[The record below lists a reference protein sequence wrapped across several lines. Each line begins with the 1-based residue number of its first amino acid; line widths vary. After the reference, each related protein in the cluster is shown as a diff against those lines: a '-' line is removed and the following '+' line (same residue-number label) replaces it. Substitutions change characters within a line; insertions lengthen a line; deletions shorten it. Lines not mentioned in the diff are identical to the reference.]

1 MTSHLVGLF
10 EQLRARV
17 RDYIATAYWTSDQAF
32 NEAREAFIL
41 DDKRGPVFR
50 EPLFEPIHRY
60 VISTATAEDLLRI
73 AGVDRLSAADAM
85 RAAALLKRFSPV
97 GAQEL
102 YVHQEESIRAA
113 IARGEHVVVTT
124 GTGSGK
130 SFCFQIPVMLNLLA
144 EALGT
149 QGRARWHGPSLSGS
163 TWWKNSPKKFVPKRQ
178 RTNRTSAVRALF
190 MYPLNA
196 LVQDQVDGLRG
207 ILNSPEAE
215 SLYSSTLGSDRIF
228 FGQYSGSTPG
238 RGDPSSLSA
247 PECAQ
252 VLRDIEATED
262 ASGDEPDHTLQ
273 TLDGSELVTRWDMQR
288 LPPDILITNYSM
300 LSIMLLRDREQPIL
314 DSTRQWLK
322 ESPKNRFYLVIDE
335 LHSYRGTAGTE
346 ISYIVRA
353 FLDRIGLTPE
363 HSQLQIIATSASLDR
378 EDGQQFLGDFFGVN
392 TKVKPFTLIEG
403 PHVEPKS
410 AAADL
415 TGRFRREF
423 ADLDEGE
430 LTSGRIHEFA
440 SRMAQMLSLKE
451 TDPVGIFDRV
461 GLHDAFLI
469 ASARAKRTHADREN
483 LVSCP
488 LSIGTVADFLFD
500 GDLKAARGYMKC
512 ITGDWECTASWKAKT
527 RMHLFIRNLDG
538 VRRALDTGSGT
549 LTRPIL
555 YDSSKQV
562 CPDTK
567 ALTLDVHYCQ
577 ECGELYYFGYMNG
590 QHGRTF
596 VSNDAPAD
604 SSAPVN
610 GILIHI
616 ARNNINYD
624 DAIWEQRFLSG
635 ATGELCLSPSPS
647 RVRIRR
653 TEVTWAA
660 SVRRYDLPNACVA
673 CDADWSSRPYITSP
687 IRSMGTGYNKFSQI
701 AIEQLV
707 GSLRSASADPRLS
720 KIVIFS
726 DSRRDAATVA
736 ADLELSH
743 YLDTVRALTEGRLAR
758 VAAPDQRLVELIQ
771 ALNQA
776 KSTGD
781 WTSLNEH
788 PFRAADP
795 AAFLL
800 LRSYF
805 RGDLDPLY
813 DRERI
818 QQAKAILA
826 TAQKPLAHL
835 FGGASSISTFVR
847 RDLIELGMNP
857 AGIYQWGKY
866 EWQDAFL
873 FDSRSASSEAIQDLA
888 SARGHFDNR
897 LARNIREIVASATGR
912 DFESLGYGWL
922 TFDRNH
928 SAATHWADQK
938 VNMLD
943 VTLRFLSRHYLTR
956 EETCAGFEDRQLK
969 QYFATWLSQNNFGLW
984 SGVSLQDVSDAVG
997 TALREVGAVDDLFR
1011 IRREGLFLH
1020 PRGNQYW
1027 RCDRC
1032 SAVHLFRADGRCRR
1046 VRFNHDQ
1053 SKVGCTGRLA
1063 ERPIAELLFLPN
1075 YYRSLSE
1082 LGRHQYPLR
1091 TAELIGHT
1099 DKSDQRLRQLAFQGK
1114 FRGKLAQHGL
1124 DAKDLEKYFGIEALS
1139 VTTTMEAGVD
1149 IGGLKAV
1156 YLANMPP
1163 KRFNYQQRVG
1173 RAGRRLDK
1181 LSVSMTFCRGHKHDE
1196 FYFANQMLMVGWK
1209 TPSPKLDMENE
1220 SILDRV
1226 LLRYGI
1232 YLAGQRD
1239 STLRGELQD
1248 ERGEGDQNNGHF
1260 GTIDG
1265 IAIRADRVR
1274 AAFEGARPDLT
1285 QFLMRLRRDVDLERA
1300 QKAVARSAHQF
1311 REILGK
1317 IDDLARQ
1324 YGASYSFTAALAEEG
1339 RLPLF
1344 GLPVRN
1350 VSFIHKDPNSGENSR
1365 QWPIRAGVID
1375 RSEDVALAEFA
1386 PDHQII
1392 KDKMMLRSVGV
1403 TWPQPPADSFG
1414 GTRGRPIRFGSPGS
1428 SPAVLVCTECGA
1440 VALELT
1446 DSQKCPE
1453 CESSAPDVKAYVGW
1467 RPDAYV
1473 ADVGDKGAFYN
1484 GYLDVK
1490 RVHIESHARPLTE
1503 TRIEET
1509 WQSAHGFKVTGF
1521 QGRVVRV
1528 NTNNG
1533 DGYSFGRMTT
1543 KGLMPGVY
1551 IEQGLVGI
1559 RASAWTETSPADIT
1573 DNVCLYAELVTDV
1586 LLATNSHPFPEITKL
1601 GVSDCFKEP
1610 VVLSAWESLAEIV
1623 GKAIT
1628 LEEDV
1633 DPSEIS
1639 VGKRFIKS
1647 TDAGG
1652 AAVRGWAL
1660 FVSDNLDNGA
1670 GYASAYRTSERFSA
1684 LLAGARKRLGAFFQ
1698 VPDHAASCRTSCQRC
1713 LRHYGN
1719 RRSHGSLDWR
1729 LGLDMV
1735 EALFGQQD
1743 KFDLNRPWWRRYI
1756 SDLFTPQLHLFVGGP
1771 WRVAASSLAEVFI
1784 GDGGRAVI
1792 PVHPLV
1798 NISHRAFARGLTVA
1812 AQEVGVAKVGAV
1824 SVFDFERTPIRTLQ
1838 TALLG

>member
-1 MTSHLVGLF
+1 MTSHLIGLF
-10 EQLRARV
+10 DQLCGRV

-32 NEAREAFIL
+32 NDARERLIL
-41 DDKRGPVFR
+41 DLERGPVFR
-50 EPLFEPIHRY
+50 EPLFEPVPRY
-60 VISTATAEDLLRI
+60 VTSSTSAEDLVQV
-73 AGVDRLSAADAM
+73 AGINRLAAADVQ
-85 RAAALLKRFSPV
+85 RAIDLLKQFPPV
-97 GAQEL
+97 RAQEL
-102 YVHQEESIRAA
+102 YVHQADSIRAT
-113 IARGEHVVVTT
+113 IARGEHLVVTT

-130 SFCFQIPVMLNLLA
+130 SYCFQIPVMLNLLA

-163 TWWKNSPKKFVPKRQ
+163 TWWNSSPKRFAPKRQ
-178 RTNRTSAVRALF
+178 KTNRTPAVRALF

-215 SLYSSTLGSDRIF
+215 SLYSAVLGGDRIF
-228 FGQYSGSTPG
+228 FGQYSGPTPG
-238 RGDPSSLSA
+238 RGDPSGLSA
-247 PECAQ
+247 FECARE
-252 VLRDIEATED
+252 LKEIETTED
-262 ASGDEPDHTLQ
+262 ASGDSDDHTLQ
-273 TLDGSELVTRWDMQR
+273 TLGGSELVTRWDMQR

-300 LSIMLLRDREQPIL
+300 LSIMLIRDREQAIL
-314 DSTRQWLK
+314 DSTRQWLR
-322 ESPKNRFYLVIDE
+322 ESPANRFYLVIDE

-363 HSQLQIIATSASLDR
+363 HPQLQIIATSASLDR
-378 EDGQQFLGDFFGVN
+378 EDGQQFLGEFFGVD
-392 TKVKPFTLIEG
+392 TTRKPFTLIDG
-403 PHVEPKS
+403 PLAEPNPS
-410 AAADL
+410 AIEL
-415 TGRFRREF
+415 IERFRKEF
-423 ADLDEGE
+423 AAIDEGE
-430 LTSGRIHEFA
+430 VTSERINELA
-440 SRMAQMLSLKE
+440 SHMARALSLKE
-451 TDPVGIFDRV
+451 TKTVEIFDRV
-461 GLHDAFLI
+461 AVHDALLI
-469 ASARAKRTHADREN
+469 ASAQAKRSHQDREN

-488 LSIGTVADFLFD
+488 LSVTAIAALLFE
-500 GDLKAARGYMKC
+500 GDMKAARGYMKC
-512 ITGDWECTASWKAKT
+512 LTGDWACTENWKAKT

-538 VRRALDTGSGT
+538 VRRAMDTSSGR
-549 LTRPIL
+549 LAPPIL
-555 YDSSKQV
+555 YDTSKQV
-562 CPDTK
+562 CHQTN
-567 ALTLDVHYCQ
+567 ALALDVHYCQ
-577 ECGELYYFGYMNG
+577 ECGEVYYFGYKNAENG
-590 QHGRTF
+590 RVF
-596 VSNDAPAD
+596 VSNDVPAN
-604 SSAPVN
+604 SSIQVN

-616 ARNNINYD
+616 ALENIAYD
-624 DAIWEQRFLSG
+624 ENIWEQRFLSG
-635 ATGELCLSPSPS
+635 ATGELFIKSSSS

-653 TEVTWAA
+653 AEVPWDPGK
-660 SVRRYDLPNACVA
+660 RRYELPSACVA
-673 CDADWSSRPYITSP
+673 CDADWSRRPYITSP
-687 IRSMGTGYNKFSQI
+687 IRTMGTGYNKFSQI

-707 GSLRSASADPRLS
+707 GSLRSASPDPMQS
-720 KIVIFS
+720 KIVVFS

-743 YLDTVRALTEGRLAR
+743 YFDTIRALTEGRLQR
-758 VAAPDQRLVELIQ
+758 VAAPDPNLVALVEELER
-771 ALNQA
+771 A
-776 KSTGD
+776 KSTGN
-781 WTSLNEH
+781 WSAVHNH

-795 AAFLL
+795 AAFQL
-800 LRSYF
+800 LRGYF

-813 DRERI
+813 DRDRM
-818 QQAKAILA
+818 QQAKAVLA
-826 TAQKPLAHL
+826 TAQKPLARL
-835 FGGASSISTFVR
+835 FGSDSSISSFVR

-857 AGIYQWGKY
+857 GGIYQWGKY

-873 FDSRSASSEAIQDLA
+873 FDSASSGSEAVQELA
-888 SARGHFDNR
+888 NARSHFDNR

-928 SAATHWADQK
+928 SAAARWSPEQ
-938 VNMLD
+938 VSMLD
-943 VTLRFLSRHYLTR
+943 VVLRFLSRHYLTR
-956 EETCAGFEDRQLK
+956 EETCTGFEDRQLK
-969 QYFATWLSQNNFGLW
+969 QYFARWLVENNFGLW
-984 SGVSLQDVSDAVG
+984 SGTSLADLSDAVG
-997 TALREVGAVDDLFR
+997 TALRDVGAIDELFR
-1011 IRREGLFLH
+1011 IKREGLFLH
-1020 PRGNQYW
+1020 PRGSQYW
-1027 RCDRC
+1027 RCERC

-1046 VRFNHDQ
+1046 VRFNNDQ
-1053 SKVGCTGRLA
+1053 SKVGCTGRLT
-1063 ERPIAELLFLPN
+1063 ERPVAELLAVPN

-1124 DAKDLEKYFGIEALS
+1124 GPGELEKYFGIEALS

-1173 RAGRRLDK
+1173 RAGRRQDK
-1181 LSVSMTFCRGHKHDE
+1181 LSISMTFCRGHKHDE

-1209 TPSPKLDMENE
+1209 TPSPKLDIENE

-1239 STLRGELQD
+1239 SGLLSELQD

-1265 IAIRADRVR
+1265 VSIRAVRVR
-1274 AAFEGARPDLT
+1274 AAFEAARPDLV
-1285 QFLMRLRRDVDLERA
+1285 QLLRRLRPDIELERA
-1300 QKAVARSAHQF
+1300 HTAAERSNQQF
-1311 REILGK
+1311 HAILANIGA
-1317 IDDLARQ
+1317 LSQQ
-1324 YGASYSFTAALAEEG
+1324 YGPSYSFTAALAEEG
-1339 RLPLF
+1339 KLPLF

-1350 VSFIHKDPNSGENSR
+1350 VSFIHRDPNSGENDR

-1375 RSEDVALAEFA
+1375 RSEDVALGEFA
-1386 PDHQII
+1386 PDHQIV

-1403 TWPQPPADSFG
+1403 TWPLPPADSFP
-1414 GTRGRPIRFGSPGS
+1414 GTRRPIRFGAPPS
-1428 SPAVLVCTECGA
+1428 SPSVLVCDECGA
-1440 VALELT
+1440 VALDLA

-1453 CESSAPDVKAYVGW
+1453 CESTSPDIKGYVGW

-1473 ADVGDKGAFYN
+1473 ADVGDRNAFYN
-1484 GYLDVK
+1484 GYMDTK
-1490 RVHIESHARPLTE
+1490 RVHIESHARPLTQ

-1509 WQSAHGFKVTGF
+1509 WEYARGFKVTGF

-1533 DGYSFGRMTT
+1533 QGYSFGRVRSRA
-1543 KGLMPGVY
+1543 LMPGVY
-1551 IEQGLVGI
+1551 IEQGLGGI
-1559 RASAWTETSPADIT
+1559 KAQAWTEVPPADTT

-1586 LLATNSHPFPEITKL
+1586 LLVTNARPFPETTRL

-1610 VVLSAWESLAEIV
+1610 VVLSAWESVAEIV

-1628 LEEDV
+1628 LAEDI

-1639 VGKRFIKS
+1639 VGKRFIRS
-1647 TDAGG
+1647 TDTGG
-1652 AAVRGWAL
+1652 AAIRGWAL

-1670 GYASAYRTSERFSA
+1670 GYASAYRTSDRFA
-1684 LLAGARKRLGAFFQ
+1684 GLLAGARDRLGAFFQ
-1698 VPDHAASCRTSCQRC
+1698 IPDHASSCRASCQRC

-1719 RRSHGSLDWR
+1719 RLSHGSLDWR

-1735 EALFGQQD
+1735 EALFSQQNQ
-1743 KFDLNRPWWRRYI
+1743 FDLSRPWWQQYVADMFR
-1756 SDLFTPQLHLFVGGP
+1756 PQLQFLVPGN
-1771 WRVAASSLAEVFI
+1771 WTVVSSSMGDIFI
-1784 GDGGRAVI
+1784 GDAGRAVI

-1798 NISHRAFARGLTVA
+1798 NVTHRAVARGLTRA
-1812 AQEVGVAKVGAV
+1812 AQEAGVSQIAAI
-1824 SVFDFERTPIRTLQ
+1824 SVFDFERAPIRTLQ
-1838 TALLG
+1838 SAFPR